1 MIYLKNTNTMKKTI
15 GTLVFSCLCLGLLG
29 SCNKIR
35 KIVTLLGEEDKK
47 ETIYVQNK
55 PDTLVVVHK
64 DKEQDALHTTYI
76 GKIGDDDSA
85 VLSLNGDA
93 GWYSYYNG
101 KVKRN
106 IEVVNYDRSSGYI
119 ELYAYA
125 TKSADYIGRFDGTIK
140 NKNIKGTFTNYK
152 GVQVKFNMSAT
163 E

>member
-1 MIYLKNTNTMKKTI
+1 MKNCI
-15 GTLVFSCLCLGLLG
+15 ALLIFSFLCTGIFS
-29 SCNKIR
+29 SCNKIG
-35 KIVTLLGEEDKK
+35 KIVSALEKETPK

-55 PDTLVVVHK
+55 PDTLVVVHE

-85 VLSLNGDA
+85 VLSLDGDA

-119 ELYAYA
+119 ELNAYA